1 MKETR
6 KKSSLTLFTVIL
18 LVFLAIYVV
27 TLVAP
32 FLWALLTSLKEQ
44 RDFRLNIIGLPKE
57 WAWANYPYVF
67 ENFSVLV
74 DTESGQ
80 KFVGMAEQFL
90 YAFLYSFGCAFTN
103 TLVPCLTAYLCARFP
118 YKLSK
123 WVYTTVIVVM
133 TLPIVGSLPAEVQM
147 AKTLGLYDS
156 VWGLWVMKANF
167 LGMYFLMFYTVYK
180 NMPMAYTEAACID
193 GAGNMS
199 VLIRIILPLS
209 RNTFFT
215 VMLINFITFWNDYQ
229 TPLIYMP
236 SKPTVAYGMF
246 VIANATTP
254 GLSTIPM
261 RMAGAMLM
269 LIPILIVF
277 LCFHKRLIGNL
288 TVGGIKG

>member
-1 MKETR
+1 MKRIR
-6 KKSSLTLFTVIL
+6 KKSGLTPFTIVL

-27 TLVAP
+27 TLAAP
-32 FLWALLTSLKEQ
+32 LLWSLLTSLKEQ
-44 RDFRLNIIGLPKE
+44 RDFRINIIGLPKE
-57 WAWANYPYVF
+57 WAWGNYPYVF
-67 ENFSVLV
+67 GNFSVPV

-80 KFVGMAEQFL
+80 KFVGMGGQFL

-118 YKLSK
+118 YKLSG
-123 WVYTTVIVVM
+123 WIHTTVIVVM
-133 TLPIVGSLPAEVQM
+133 TLPVVGSLPAEVQM
-147 AKTLGLYDS
+147 AKNLGLYDS
-156 VWGLWVMKANF
+156 VWGLWIMKANF
-167 LGMYFLMFYTVYK
+167 LGMYFLVFYNIYK

-193 GAGNMS
+193 GAGNLS
-199 VLIRIILPLS
+199 VLLRIILPLS

-215 VMLINFITFWNDYQ
+215 VMLINFITFCNDYQ

-261 RMAGAMLM
+261 RMTGAMLM
-269 LIPILIVF
+269 LVPILIVF